1 MKILL
6 LFALS
11 IFCFADLYKVGDKI
25 TFTNVKNQFDKK
37 YEISKDIKKIIISSS
52 KDVGEKLKEYMLE
65 NAKYQEQTQSLLY
78 ANVFK
83 VVDNMF
89 LSILFNNVIIKEIR
103 SRDYSLGLIKEKTI
117 SEKIP
122 IKDEHFTIFH
132 LDKNIIKQIDF
143 TKSIK

>member
-11 IFCFADLYKVGDKI
+11 VFCFADLYKVGDKI

-52 KDVGEKLKEYMLE
+52 KDVGEKLKEYMLK

-122 IKDEHFTIFH
+122 TKDEHFTIFH